1 METLHQEPAK
11 PVEPMPTVTLVIPI
25 TLQPALYAQQTG
37 SSSLPPV
44 CALRIVQSPS
54 LLTLQLEY
62 VSHAGRTVRP
72 ALQIQFVLSA

>member
-1 METLHQEPAK
+1 MEIATQESAK

-44 CALRIVQSPS
+44 CALRTVQPPS
-54 LLTLQLEY
+54 LLTLQLECANH
-62 VSHAGRTVRP
+62 VDRTVRP